1 MAILIAPLHMVHR
14 VDQFPY
20 IICPNRTPDEKNM
33 GFKKFQIFEPTHTGQ
48 TGLAFQPD
56 RYKHI

>member
-20 IICPNRTPDEKNM
+20 IICPNQTPDEKIM
-33 GFKKFQIFEPTHTGQ
+33 GFKKFQIFEPTHTG
-48 TGLAFQPD
+48 
-56 RYKHI
+56 